1 MARVIFLKDAPL
13 ANSVFREMRPVRREK
28 QIKKEPALAL
38 RDLGR
43 ILDLHGVPGGTP
55 SSIFDLFGVPAKK
68 NHATLRVRG
77 SPKCYT
83 RLTFYPRIR
92 LTWPAVLH

>member
-1 MARVIFLKDAPL
+1 MARVIFLKDTPL
-13 ANSVFREMRPVRREK
+13 ANSVFRKMLPVRREE

-55 SSIFDLFGVPAKK
+55 SSVFDPFGRSRPQNV
-68 NHATLRVRG
+68 
-77 SPKCYT
+77 
-83 RLTFYPRIR
+83 
-92 LTWPAVLH
+92 VLY